1 MNLEI
6 SFTSHVPIYVQLTD
20 QIKHKIATGELKPGD
35 QLPTVR
41 QLAADLRVNF
51 NTIARGY
58 RILDEEGI
66 ISTQHGRGTFIL
78 ELQSEEQAET
88 LLKDVLRQLTSSYLF
103 ESQRLGYS
111 AEEVKKIVNKKL
123 DSWQKEGATP
133 APDSEK
139 K

>member
-20 QIKHKIATGELKPGD
+20 QIKYKIATGELMPGD

-78 ELQSEEQAET
+78 ELENPEQAEN
-88 LLKDVLRQLTSSYLF
+88 LRKDVLERLTRSYLF
-103 ESQRLGYS
+103 ESHRLDYS
-111 AEEVKKIVNKKL
+111 ADEVKKIVNTKL
-123 DSWQKEGATP
+123 DLWKKDGATP
-133 APDSEK
+133 APDSDK
-139 K
+139 